1 MGKST
6 RKRKP
11 NRIVKLEFRVE
22 QLELALMNLMFVIA
36 NQDDELP
43 RFIDSI
49 KKAENHRTAVETKR
63 LEEQEMLES
72 LPNQDLEFRSYY

>member
-11 NRIVKLEFRVE
+11 NRIAKLEFRVE

-49 KKAENHRTAVETKR
+49 KKAEELTKSHDEI
-63 LEEQEMLES
+63 LSMMTNDEGAEA
-72 LPNQDLEFRSYY
+72 

>member
-43 RFIDSI
+43 RFIDNI
-49 KKAENHRTAVETKR
+49 KKAEELTKSHD
-63 LEEQEMLES
+63 EIFSMMTNDEGAEA
-72 LPNQDLEFRSYY
+72 

>member
-43 RFIDSI
+43 DSI
-49 KKAENHRTAVETKR
+49 KKAEELTKSHDEI
-63 LEEQEMLES
+63 LSMMTNDEGAEA
-72 LPNQDLEFRSYY
+72 